1 MAKTY
6 KQKTRKGA
14 AKRFKITATGKIM
27 RRTQNMRHLRANKS
41 KKAKRNYRRLTQ
53 VTGANAKR
61 IKKMLGI

>member
-1 MAKTY
+1 MAKKY

-14 AKRFKITATGKIM
+14 AKRFKITATGKIL

-53 VTGANAKR
+53 VTGRNTIR
-61 IKKMLGI
+61 IKRMLGI

>member
-1 MAKTY
+1 MAKSY

-14 AKRFKITATGKIM
+14 ANRFKITGTGKIM

-41 KKAKRNYRRLTQ
+41 KKARRNYRRLHQ
-53 VTGANAKR
+53 VTGRNATK